1 MRLAKCLTAALSCV
15 IALGAL
21 IPVAGC
27 SSAEGDKIGDEQQV
41 VQDAPTEQA
50 ESEGS
55 IEIFYG
61 ARYSEGLAFVE
72 LRTTNSDGYEDTYAC
87 IDDDGVVKFSF
98 DINQPDN
105 KLYAMA
111 PFEDGYS
118 YLYPAVGY
126 TEEGYESLG
135 IVDSDGNVTL
145 FGDEE
150 GVLIVAH
157 GGGYV
162 ILERHEEGFDSNA
175 YSYEIRDATG
185 ELVETLNPDN
195 PSRYV
200 KARYCGQGVFQ
211 INFED
216 AGGFYC
222 CKTKKLV
229 QEGTWEDVDFVGD
242 SDTALFYIDGEE
254 VAFLTSSGDIKYQ
267 KIPESLGRIHA
278 AKVNDGL
285 CVLNNGSGLYLLDV
299 SSGELKTLP
308 EEYAKRVDFE
318 YLDSCPA
325 TFHDGRCVLQVIG
338 DDNEHYFQVFDT
350 DWNLVFGPVQGHLSD
365 EEVYSDGILTEG
377 NVVYDTDGNVLFE
390 TESNILSA
398 GDGVLINAESLN
410 ADGWFI
416 GFGDVTYLDQSGDP
430 LFAEVTYNENSKV
443 IKLDEWNLSQGV

>member
-1 MRLAKCLTAALSCV
+1 MRQTRCLIAALSCV
-15 IALGAL
+15 IALGAVL
-21 IPVAGC
+21 PATGC
-27 SSAEGDKIGDEQQV
+27 SSVEGDKLEDEQQV
-41 VQDAPTEQA
+41 NQETPAEQV
-50 ESEGS
+50 ESKGS
-55 IEIFYG
+55 TEIFNG
-61 ARYSEGLAFVE
+61 TGFSEELAFAE
-72 LRTTNSDGYEDTYAC
+72 LRTPSSDGYEYAYAC
-87 IDDDGVVKFSF
+87 IGKDGIVECYFTADQF
-98 DINQPDN
+98 DNEF
-105 KLYAMA
+105 YTMS

-118 YLYPAVGY
+118 YLYPATGY
-126 TEEGYESLG
+126 SDEGYESIG
-135 IVDSDGNVTL
+135 VVDTDGNGTL

-195 PSRYV
+195 SSRYV

-216 AGGFYC
+216 TGGFYC

-229 QEGTWEDVDFVGD
+229 QEGTWEDVDFVGN

-285 CVLNNGSGLYLLDV
+285 CVLNNGSALYLLDV

-308 EEYAKRVDFE
+308 EEYAQRVDFE

-338 DDNEHYFQVFDT
+338 DDNEHYFQVFDA
-350 DWNLVFGPVQGHLSD
+350 DWNLIFGPVQGNLVN
-365 EEVYSDGILTEG
+365 EECYTGGSLTVG

-390 TESNILSA
+390 SDSFILSA
-398 GDGVLINAESLN
+398 GEGILIS
-410 ADGWFI
+410 ADSQNSYGWFL
-416 GFGDVTYLDQSGDP
+416 GHGNVTYSDLNGNP
-430 LFAEVTYNENSKV
+430 LFDEVAYDETSKP
-443 IKLDEWNLSQGV
+443 IKLENVNS